1 MLLTDVAF
9 LFYFFPLFLAVYY
22 ITSEKQ
28 KYLTILIGSLIF
40 YAFQKNVHLWQPLLL
55 LGLTVLCFFVGMFRK
70 KWLIAS
76 GIGLLSGLLLFFKVW
91 HNGSLLPLGMSFYV
105 FQMIAYL
112 ADIWKNRLEPERDLA
127 AMSAQLLLFPKL
139 LSGPLMEPD
148 QLQAQMKRPKLSQLR
163 FRAGL
168 QELVLGLA
176 YKILLAD
183 RLAGLWAQA
192 TGIGYD
198 RITAGL
204 AWAALLAFGL
214 RIYFDFQGYSMMAVG
229 IGKMLGF
236 QLPGNFDDPYMA
248 RSVSEFFN
256 RWHITLYRWFRNY
269 LYIPLGGSRKGR
281 GRMVR
286 NVIVVWT
293 FTGLWHGFSGNYLIW
308 AMFLAFWILQEKLW
322 LGQILNKIPAF
333 AHLYTVILVLLSWVP
348 FAIGDLQGMGD
359 FLLGLT
365 RTGVSMSDLYR
376 LLHIYWPYLIA
387 GVLFATPIPG
397 AFFDLV
403 RDSVWC
409 DCGLFVLFWVC
420 VYQITTAEQNP
431 FLYFSF

>member
-9 LFYFFPLFLAVYY
+9 LFYFFPLFLAIYY

-40 YAFQKNVHLWQPLLL
+40 YAFQENVHLWQPLLL

-376 LLHIYWPYLIA
+376 LLHIYWPDLIA

>member
-9 LFYFFPLFLAVYY
+9 LFYFFPLFLAIYY

-40 YAFQKNVHLWQPLLL
+40 YAFQENVHLWQPLLL